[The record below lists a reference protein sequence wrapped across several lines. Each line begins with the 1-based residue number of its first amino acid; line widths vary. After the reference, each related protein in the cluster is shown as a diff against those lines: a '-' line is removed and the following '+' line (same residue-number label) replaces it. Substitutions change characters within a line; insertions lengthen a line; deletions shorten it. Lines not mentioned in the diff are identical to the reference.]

1 MKSRPVIGL
10 SMNYMQL
17 GSYHQFHIRG
27 KYIEAIYD
35 YGGLP
40 LPIPCLPD
48 EGLLKQYINKINGL
62 ILIGGMDY
70 PPDMYGEEVHPKAD
84 IMHERRSKADPMM
97 VKLMLETNKPVLGIC
112 AGMQLLNICTGG
124 KLIQHLETTHNHFG
138 EKYHEITVS
147 DSRWLS
153 QIFPK
158 EKLIV
163 NSNHHQGIDPAFVG
177 KGFKVVAIAYDG
189 VIEAME
195 LGGEQM
201 VLAIQWHPERITDL
215 EHRKKLFE
223 YFISKAI
230 AM

>member
-1 MKSRPVIGL
+1 MDRPVIGL

-48 EGLLKQYINKINGL
+48 EELLKQYIDKIDGL
-62 ILIGGMDY
+62 IIIGGMDY
-70 PPDMYGEEVHPKAD
+70 PPDMYGQEVHPKAD
-84 IMHERRSKADPMM
+84 IMHERRAKADPML
-97 VKLMLETNKPVLGIC
+97 VKLILQTNKPVLGIC

-124 KLIQHLETTHNHFG
+124 KLIQHLETTDNHFG

-158 EKLIV
+158 EKLVV
-163 NSNHHQGIDPAFVG
+163 NSNHHQGIDPNYVG
-177 KGFKVVAIAYDG
+177 KGFKVVANAYDD

-195 LGGEQM
+195 LEGEQM
-201 VLAIQWHPERITDL
+201 VLGIQWHPERISDL
-215 EHRKKLFE
+215 EHRKLLFE
-223 YFISKAI
+223 FFINTSGS
-230 AM
+230 